1 MSLPSR
7 LLFDW
12 DMVLGNKLFSRR
24 LVNSV
29 VPMPLKLQVLKV
41 FSLLDNVTS
50 FEDFQVRFGSFT
62 HEEVINLFD
71 DIEDFL
77 DNVDGVVVALLLP
90 KIISE
95 TKNNPDILMT
105 KFQQL
110 NYAKT
115 LLECQLNT
123 DLHHHLVDMLV
134 KPVRTKSGSAD
145 GVQQRR

>member
-12 DMVLGNKLFSRR
+12 DMVLENKLFSRR

-50 FEDFQVRFGSFT
+50 FEDFQVRSGSFT

-105 KFQQL
+105 KFQ
-110 NYAKT
+110 
-115 LLECQLNT
+115 
-123 DLHHHLVDMLV
+123 
-134 KPVRTKSGSAD
+134 
-145 GVQQRR
+145 